1 MMILQYLLLFCRLFI
16 GFQLF
21 NHMLDNLFSFLRLVV
36 NIRVHVCQ
44 EFLKDLQDKWFCDRE
59 AHMITGICLVS
70 KRAGVATETHAKVLR
85 QMVQRFL

>member
-1 MMILQYLLLFCRLFI
+1 MMILQYLLLFCILFI

-44 EFLKDLQDKWFCDRE
+44 EVLEDLQDKWLRDRK
-59 AHMITGICLVS
+59 AHMISGI
-70 KRAGVATETHAKVLR
+70 
-85 QMVQRFL
+85 